1 MNEHLTFSTTSTP
14 LFRQIAAVPTLY
26 RAWRKVRA
34 NRGAAGIDAISL
46 QAFEKNLEA
55 NLTELS
61 RNLLNKSY
69 APLPARYVTV
79 PKANGKERELAILT
93 VRDRVAQ
100 RAVLDAIEPLFE
112 AQFLDCSFAFRPGRS
127 VEMAVQHILVTR
139 AHGFRWTM
147 DADIQDFFPS
157 IDHSLL
163 LHDVAATV
171 DDADVLRL
179 LKQWLD
185 ADALHDEPARP
196 GWLARSRSALAG
208 AKLSIRDT
216 IDHLLNELLVERLG
230 VAETPLALG
239 DVGNDFSMTDPEI
252 TPLLESRITNHES
265 QITAP
270 PIRRAVVRRLI
281 EDGLLLA
288 VAERG
293 LLRRALTAK
302 LLGLGG
308 GALAL
313 AALAPS
319 LWRWRRERG
328 IHRVGTLQGAPVSPL
343 LSNIYLHPFDAALTQ
358 QGLRLVRYCDDFVIP
373 CQTERQARAA
383 WQAAEA
389 ALAERRLR
397 LHPDKT
403 RLVSPQEPFDF
414 LGYHFTA
421 DGRVVPPPTVPEVV
435 ARQIVE
441 LAKKLGKR

>member
-1 MNEHLTFSTTSTP
+1 MDNSIFFSPTSTT

-55 NLTELS
+55 NLAELS
-61 RNLLNKSY
+61 RNLLNQTY

-79 PKANGKERELAILT
+79 PKADGKERELAILT

-139 AHGFRWTM
+139 AHGFRWTV

-157 IDHSLL
+157 LDHSLL
-163 LHDVAATV
+163 LKEVAATV

-185 ADALHDEPARP
+185 ADALQDEPARP

-208 AKLSIRDT
+208 AKLSIRDA

-230 VAETPLALG
+230 VAQTSVCASLSDEIEGFAT
-239 DVGNDFSMTDPEI
+239 TDPI
-252 TPLLESRITNHES
+252 LDPPAPSLQPPTSSSPL
-265 QITAP
+265 
-270 PIRRAVVRRLI
+270 RRAVVRRLI

-308 GALAL
+308 GAVAL
-313 AALAPS
+313 AALAPAIVRA
-319 LWRWRRERG
+319 LRQRG
-328 IHRVGTLQGAPVSPL
+328 LHSVGTLQGAPISPL

-373 CQTERQARAA
+373 CQTESQARAA
-383 WQAAEA
+383 WHAAEA

-421 DGRVVPPPTVPEVV
+421 DGRVVPPPTVPEVI

-441 LAKKLGKR
+441 LARKLGKR